1 MKELKRLLPYLRRYP
16 RPMLVGMAALV
27 LAKAASV
34 LVPLVLERTVDDLT
48 LGVTVSKLALYG
60 SLIVGIAAV
69 EGFFRFWMRKL
80 LIGVSRFVEFDLRND
95 FFARLQKM
103 SPSFY
108 GRWRTGDLMSRASN
122 DIGAVRM
129 VLGPGI
135 MYPAETVLITV
146 GALLFMIAI
155 SGELTLVSLAI
166 MPVVSIAVKEFGAVI
181 HKRFEAIQEKMS
193 DISAFV
199 QENLSGMRVVKAY
212 VQEDAQRA
220 RFEGENESYLASNMG
235 LVKIWGAFYPLLGA
249 IIGLGSAVVLW
260 WGGRM
265 VVQKEITLGQLVAF
279 FAYLEM
285 LTWPMIAF
293 GWVVNIYQRG
303 AASMKRL
310 VAILDSEPEILDGPD
325 APAGALRGRIE
336 FRGVSFRYGSREAS
350 GRLRE
355 ASASLAEAPGAEAG
369 SDGNGVNGSSE
380 VLSDVDLTIEPGQ
393 TVAFVGRTGSGKTT
407 LTRLVPRLYDATE
420 GQVLLDGRDV
430 RTLSLETVRS
440 AVAYVPQESFL
451 FSERIRDN
459 IAFGNPSATDA
470 EVEEAAKR
478 AGLATDIES
487 FPKGY
492 QTMVGERGITL
503 SGGQRQRATIAR
515 AVLID
520 PPILILDDVL
530 SAVDTET
537 EERILKELSGVLGKR
552 TTLLVSHRISTVK
565 GADLIC
571 VLENGRI
578 VERGNHEALLAEDGL
593 YASLH
598 RKQLLEEELERI

>member
-1 MKELKRLLPYLRRYP
+1 MKELKRLVPYVRRYP
-16 RPMLVGMAALV
+16 RPMLLGMAALT

-34 LVPLVLERTVDDLT
+34 LIPLVLERTVDDLT

-60 SLIVGIAAV
+60 TLIVGIAAV

-80 LIGVSRFVEFDLRND
+80 LIGVSRFVEYDLRND
-95 FFARLQKM
+95 FFARLQLM

-108 GRWRTGDLMSRASN
+108 QRWRTGDLMSRASN

-135 MYPAETVLITV
+135 MYPAETILITI
-146 GALLFMIAI
+146 GALVFMIAI
-155 SGELTLVSLAI
+155 SWELTVVSLAI

-199 QENLSGMRVVKAY
+199 QENVSGVRVVKAY
-212 VQEDAQRA
+212 AQEDAQR
-220 RFEGENESYLASNMG
+220 RKFEQENESYLESNMG
-235 LVKIWGAFYPLLGA
+235 LVKIWGAFYPLLAA

-265 VVQKEITLGQLVAF
+265 VIRQEITLGQLVAF

-310 VAILDSEPEILDGPD
+310 AAILDSEPEIVDGRD
-325 APAGALRGRIE
+325 APAEALSGRIE
-336 FRGVSFRYGSREAS
+336 FRGVSFRYE
-350 GRLRE
+350 GRY
-355 ASASLAEAPGAEAG
+355 AGPNGNAGAA
-369 SDGNGVNGSSE
+369 E
-380 VLSDVDLTIEPGQ
+380 VLADVDLLIEPGQ

-420 GQVLLDGRDV
+420 GQVLVDGRDV
-430 RTLSLETVRS
+430 RTLPLETLRS

-451 FSERIRDN
+451 FSETIRDN
-459 IAFGNPSATDA
+459 IAFGKPSASDA

-478 AGLATDIES
+478 AGLDTDIAS
-487 FPKGY
+487 FPNGY

-515 AVLID
+515 AVIVE

-537 EERILKELSGVLGKR
+537 EERILNELSGVLRKR

-565 GADLIC
+565 QADLIC

-578 VERGNHEALLAEDGL
+578 VERGNHEALLAQDGL

>member
-1 MKELKRLLPYLRRYP
+1 MKELKRLLPYVRRYP
-16 RPMLVGMAALV
+16 RPMLLGMAALV

-48 LGVTVSKLALYG
+48 LGVTVSKLAIYG
-60 SLIVGIAAV
+60 TLIVGIAAV

-108 GRWRTGDLMSRASN
+108 QRWRTGDLMSRASN

-135 MYPAETVLITV
+135 MYPAETILITV
-146 GALLFMIAI
+146 GALVFMIAI
-155 SGELTLVSLAI
+155 SWELTLVSLAI

-181 HKRFEAIQEKMS
+181 HKRFETIQEKMS
-193 DISAFV
+193 DISAFA
-199 QENLSGMRVVKAY
+199 QENISGMRVVKAY
-212 VQEDAQRA
+212 AQEDAQRLK
-220 RFEGENESYLASNMG
+220 FEQENESYLQSNMG
-235 LVKIWGAFYPLLGA
+235 LVKIWGAFYPLLAA

-265 VVQKEITLGQLVAF
+265 VILQEITLGQLVAF

-310 VAILDSEPEILDGPD
+310 AAILDSEVEIVDGPD
-325 APAGALRGRIE
+325 ATVSALKGRIE
-336 FRGVSFRYGSREAS
+336 FRGVSFRYANANGN
-350 GRLRE
+350 
-355 ASASLAEAPGAEAG
+355 G
-369 SDGNGVNGSSE
+369 SDTNGSAE
-380 VLSDVDLTIEPGQ
+380 VLSDLDLTIEPGQ

-420 GQVLLDGRDV
+420 GQVLVDGRDV
-430 RTLSLETVRS
+430 RTLPLETLRS

-451 FSERIRDN
+451 FSETIRDN
-459 IAFGNPSATDA
+459 IAFGKPSASDA
-470 EVEEAAKR
+470 EVEQAAKR
-478 AGLATDIES
+478 AGLDTDIAA
-487 FPKGY
+487 FPNGY
-492 QTMVGERGITL
+492 ETMVGERGITL

-515 AVLID
+515 AVIVD

-537 EERILKELSGVLGKR
+537 EERILNELAGVLRKR
-552 TTLLVSHRISTVK
+552 TTLLVSHRISTVRQ
-565 GADLIC
+565 ADLIC

-598 RKQLLEEELERI
+598 RKQLLEEELSRI

>member
-1 MKELKRLLPYLRRYP
+1 MI
-16 RPMLVGMAALV
+16 VGMAALV

-60 SLIVGIAAV
+60 SLIVAIAAV

-80 LIGVSRFVEFDLRND
+80 LIGVSRFVEFDLRNA
-95 FFARLQKM
+95 FFARLQRM

-108 GRWRTGDLMSRASN
+108 QQWRTGDLMSRASN

-135 MYPAETVLITV
+135 MYPAETVLITI
-146 GALLFMIAI
+146 GALAFMLAI
-155 SGELTLVSLAI
+155 SWELTLVSLAI

-181 HKRFEAIQEKMS
+181 HKRFETIQEKMS

-199 QENLSGMRVVKAY
+199 QENISGMRVVKAY
-212 VQEDAQRA
+212 AQEDAQR
-220 RFEGENESYLASNMG
+220 RKFEEENESYLRSNMG
-235 LVKIWGAFYPLLGA
+235 LVKIWGAFYPLLAA

-265 VVQKEITLGQLVAF
+265 VVRQEITLGQLVAF

-310 VAILDSEPEILDGPD
+310 AAILDAEPEIVDGPD
-325 APAGALRGRIE
+325 APVSTLAGRIE
-336 FRGVSFRYGSREAS
+336 FRGVSFRYAGANGNGNSNV
-350 GRLRE
+350 
-355 ASASLAEAPGAEAG
+355 LAE
-369 SDGNGVNGSSE
+369 
-380 VLSDVDLTIEPGQ
+380 VDLTIEPGQ

-420 GQVLLDGRDV
+420 GQVLVDGRDV
-430 RTLSLETVRS
+430 RTLPLETLRS

-451 FSERIRDN
+451 FSETIRDN
-459 IAFGNPSATDA
+459 IAFGKPSASDA

-478 AGLATDIES
+478 AGLDTDIAS
-487 FPKGY
+487 FPNGY

-515 AVLID
+515 AVLIE

-537 EERILKELSGVLGKR
+537 EERILNELSGVLRKR

-565 GADLIC
+565 QADLIC
-571 VLENGRI
+571 VLENGRV
-578 VERGNHEALLAEDGL
+578 VERGNHESLLAEGGL

-598 RKQLLEEELERI
+598 RKQLLEEELNRI